1 MQTFTWSVTQA
12 STVCRSHCL
21 TRGTTRTVCRSVTH
35 TISHSV
41 TLYDIVL
48 IVVLQ
53 HLLFVALSLTQSVT
67 LHYLS
72 LCTIYRSATLYCR
85 SVIHTVCWSVTH
97 KLYVGLSLIHKL
109 SCSVSHTT
117 LTPTCYLAR
126 ARSVALTQLQLTISN
141 LMTTP
146 THTLNTFNRGQ
157 EAYHNY
163 GVA

>member
-1 MQTFTWSVTQA
+1 MQTVTWSVTQA

-21 TRGTTRTVCRSVTH
+21 TRGITCTVCRSVTH

-41 TLYDIVL
+41 TLYDIVHVL

-85 SVIHTVCWSVTH
+85 SVTHTVCWSVTH
-97 KLYVGLSLIHKL
+97 KSFVGLSLIHKL
-109 SCSVSHTT
+109 SCSVSHTD
-117 LTPTCYLAR
+117 LLPR
-126 ARSVALTQLQLTISN
+126 ARSVALTQLNTSN
-141 LMTTP
+141 LMSNTYA
-146 THTLNTFNRGQ
+146 HTQHIQSRARGLS
-157 EAYHNY
+157 
-163 GVA
+163 